1 MCLYEAAKKN
11 DDKSVEH
18 DTSKITT
25 TTDISYGK
33 SEFDI
38 IPSRNFQLDSTLT
51 CNSEDKILYDGYIT
65 SINISLDTFFNKFGT
80 TDNQLHFVTILD
92 SKVLSTW
99 KVTPQDNLLF
109 HTFEISPWE
118 LVVKSGSFLCLATDN
133 GDILL
138 TGDSSVIDNKISAT
152 QSGKAVSFP
161 NYFTPY
167 DNIQSQG
174 NEENLGIALSFIIAH
189 NSMWN
194 VTTPATPTTT
204 IITLQ
209 PDTKLLEKDSLHI
222 DFILNL
228 DTTYGSFSDDVLN
241 EGISLNSLFLY
252 NRDDECREGGH
263 IIHIKIQFC
272 TPFLSENTL
281 DGRLWFFTV
290 SSNGYIVYRYPV
302 GPLNTSLIQSFSFP
316 QHTIFLQSGQ
326 YLSVGTIS
334 QNSDRNNKICLRKTG
349 AAYSAKNIGNT
360 TFNSNIH
367 MNFES
372 TESSMGI
379 ALSFVTLTNYET
391 SLLDIGGPVIG

>member
-25 TTDISYGK
+25 TADISYGK

-65 SINISLDTFFNKFGT
+65 SINIFLNAFFNKFAT

-92 SKVLSTW
+92 SKILSTW

-118 LVVKSGSFLCLATDN
+118 LVVKSGSFLCVATDN

-138 TGDSSVIDNKISAT
+138 TGDSGVIDNKISAT

-194 VTTPATPTTT
+194 VTTPAPSTTT
-204 IITLQ
+204 IITLK
-209 PDTKLLEKDSLHI
+209 PDT
-222 DFILNL
+222 N
-228 DTTYGSFSDDVLN
+228 TTYGSFSDDVLN

-252 NRDDECREGGH
+252 NRDDEYREGGYL
-263 IIHIKIQFC
+263 IHIKIQFC
-272 TPFLSENTL
+272 TPFLPENTL
-281 DGRLWFFTV
+281 DGDLWFFIV
-290 SSNGYIVYRYPV
+290 SSDGYIIWRYSV
-302 GPLNTSLIQSFSFP
+302 KPLNTSLIQSFSFP
-316 QHTIFLQSGQ
+316 QHKILLRSSQ
-326 YLSVGTIS
+326 YLAVGTFS
-334 QNSDRNNKICLRKTG
+334 RNSGRDNTICLRKTG
-349 AAYSAKNIGNT
+349 TAYLSENIDNT
-360 TFNSNIH
+360 TLDFFTYVNLEPI
-367 MNFES
+367 ES
-372 TESSMGI
+372 KMGI
-379 ALSFVTLTNYET
+379 ALSFVILTNYET
-391 SLLDIGGPVIG
+391 SLFEFGGPDLG

>member
-25 TTDISYGK
+25 TAAISYGK

-65 SINISLDTFFNKFGT
+65 SINISLNAFFNKFAT

-92 SKVLSTW
+92 SKILSTW

-118 LVVKSGSFLCLATDN
+118 LVVKSGSFLCVATDN

-138 TGDSSVIDNKISAT
+138 TGDSGVIDNKISAT

-194 VTTPATPTTT
+194 VTTPAPSTTT
-204 IITLQ
+204 IITLK
-209 PDTKLLEKDSLHI
+209 PDT
-222 DFILNL
+222 N
-228 DTTYGSFSDDVLN
+228 TTYGSFSDDVLN

-263 IIHIKIQFC
+263 IINIEIQFC

-290 SSNGYIVYRYPV
+290 SSNGYIVYKYPV

-349 AAYSAKNIGNT
+349 TAYSAKNIDNT

-379 ALSFVTLTNYET
+379 AMSFVTLTNYLT
-391 SLLDIGGPVIG
+391 PLLDIGGPDLG

>member
-25 TTDISYGK
+25 TAAISYGK

-65 SINISLDTFFNKFGT
+65 SINIFLNAFFNKFAT

-92 SKVLSTW
+92 SKILSTW

-118 LVVKSGSFLCLATDN
+118 LVVKSGSFLCVATDN

-138 TGDSSVIDNKISAT
+138 TGDSGVIDNKISAT

-194 VTTPATPTTT
+194 VTTPAPSTTT
-204 IITLQ
+204 IITLK
-209 PDTKLLEKDSLHI
+209 PDT
-222 DFILNL
+222 N
-228 DTTYGSFSDDVLN
+228 TTYGSFSDDVLN

-263 IIHIKIQFC
+263 IINIEIQFC

-290 SSNGYIVYRYPV
+290 SSNGYIVYKYPV

-349 AAYSAKNIGNT
+349 TAYSAKNIDNT

-379 ALSFVTLTNYET
+379 AMSFVTLTNYLT
-391 SLLDIGGPVIG
+391 PLLDIGGPDLG